1 MCSLIFQK
9 ASWDSVTWW
18 PQDPKYSSRAAPVY
32 EGFLSLCLG
41 HTGYCPIGQRK
52 WHVPDSK
59 NVGKHLTYWWEDL
72 QYLYCNDVDVGVRRG
87 WGPFLPS
94 TTEPLRICK
103 VFSHAWLLATTM
115 GDRNYD
121 SHFTHESAGSENLST
136 IPFFPH
142 TTAVLTVRNREN
154 FCYTVISKAMLFFP
168 FC

>member
-94 TTEPLRICK
+94 TQSHLEFAKCFHMHDSLLQPWETETMIPILHM
-103 VFSHAWLLATTM
+103 SQLAQKTFQQ
-115 GDRNYD
+115 YH
-121 SHFTHESAGSENLST
+121 S
-136 IPFFPH
+136 FP
-142 TTAVLTVRNREN
+142 TPQQ
-154 FCYTVISKAMLFFP
+154 S
-168 FC
+168 